1 MEKVV
6 VNSPKAWFLAA
17 RPKTLAGAAAPVLI
31 GGALV
36 VHNLKRVI
44 EADVTVAKPAIHNGY
59 VWVFVLCLL
68 FAFIMQIDA
77 NFVNDYFDFKKGTD
91 REDRLGPE
99 RACAQGWVTPL
110 AMKRAL
116 WITTILGCAVGLPL
130 VWIGG
135 PWMIVVGLLC
145 VAAVM
150 LYTTRL
156 SYIGL
161 GDVLVVVFFGIVP
174 VFFTY
179 WCMMGQACGM
189 EFFLS
194 QGAWGKEEML
204 GGWGEALLLGLA
216 MGLVTDCLLM
226 VNNYRDVE
234 QDKISGKRTVVVL
247 FGKSFGLYSYL
258 WLGIVGT
265 FIATATMM
273 IHCKE
278 IIVTI
283 LLLYFILHVMTYHK
297 MCRMEGKALNKVLG
311 ETARNIFIFGLLCS
325 VILFFT

>member
-1 MEKVV
+1 MK

-17 RPKTLAGAAAPVLI
+17 RPKTLTGAAAPVLM
-31 GGALV
+31 GGALA
-36 VHNLKRVI
+36 VHNLGRVM
-44 EADVTVAKPAIHNGY
+44 EADVTVAKPAIHGGY
-59 VWVFVLCLL
+59 AWVFILCLL

-99 RACAQGWVTPL
+99 RACAQGWVTPE

-116 WITTILGCAVGLPL
+116 WITTIVGCAVGLPL
-130 VWIGG
+130 AWIGG
-135 PWMIVVGLLC
+135 PWMILVGLLC

-161 GDVLVVVFFGIVP
+161 GDVLVIVFFGIVP
-174 VFFTY
+174 VLFTY
-179 WCMMGQACGM
+179 WCMMAQACGLD
-189 EFFLS
+189 FFFS
-194 QGAWGKEEML
+194 QGAWGSEEIR
-204 GGWGEALLLGLA
+204 GGWGEAILLGIA

-247 FGKSFGLYSYL
+247 FGKNFGLRSYL
-258 WLGIVGT
+258 WLGILGAI
-265 FIATATMM
+265 IALATMFYC
-273 IHCKE
+273 CKLNAAAF
-278 IIVTI
+278 I
-283 LLLYFILHVMTYHK
+283 LLYLLVHAMTYKK
-297 MCRMEGKALNKVLG
+297 MRHSQGKELNNVLG
-311 ETARNIFIFGLLCS
+311 GTARNIFIFGLLCS
-325 VILFFT
+325 IILCFT

>member
-1 MEKVV
+1 MV

-31 GGALV
+31 GGALA
-36 VHNLKRVI
+36 VHNLRRVM
-44 EADVTVAKPAIHNGY
+44 EADATVAKPAIHGGY

-99 RACAQGWVTPL
+99 RACAQGWVTPE

-135 PWMIVVGLLC
+135 PWMILVGLLC

-161 GDVLVVVFFGIVP
+161 GDVLVVVFFGVVP
-174 VFFTY
+174 VLFTY
-179 WCMMGQACGM
+179 WCMMAQACGM
-189 EFFLS
+189 DFFLS
-194 QGAWGKEEML
+194 QGAWGKKEML
-204 GGWGEALLLGLA
+204 GGWGEAILLGLA

-247 FGKSFGLYSYL
+247 FGKSFGRRAYL
-258 WLGIVGT
+258 WLGIIGAL
-265 FIATATMM
+265 IATATMM
-273 IHCKE
+273 ILCKD

-283 LLLYFILHVMTYHK
+283 LLLYFVLHVKTYRK

-325 VILFFT
+325 VFLYFT